1 MSSNKSFSAETSDR
15 YARAV
20 FELALENS
28 ELETV
33 EKNIHDLL
41 NLYNKNINLVN
52 FFKNP
57 TQSFTDQLNVINK
70 IAEVMTFSKTLK
82 NFLSILVVK
91 RRIFFLKN
99 ILLSFLK
106 LASIKKGKLTA
117 ELVSSKILSEEELKK
132 ISKELS
138 QVIGSEINFDY
149 SVDESLIGGFKMQ
162 IGSLM
167 IDSSIKNK
175 LKQYEQTMLEQ

>member
-57 TQSFTDQLNVINK
+57 TQSFSDQLNVINK
-70 IAEVMTFSKTLK
+70 ISEVMTFSKTLK

-91 RRIFFLKN
+91 RRIFFLKK

-106 LASIKKGKLTA
+106 LASIKKGKLTT
-117 ELVSSKILSEEELKK
+117 E
-132 ISKELS
+132 
-138 QVIGSEINFDY
+138 
-149 SVDESLIGGFKMQ
+149 
-162 IGSLM
+162 
-167 IDSSIKNK
+167 
-175 LKQYEQTMLEQ
+175 